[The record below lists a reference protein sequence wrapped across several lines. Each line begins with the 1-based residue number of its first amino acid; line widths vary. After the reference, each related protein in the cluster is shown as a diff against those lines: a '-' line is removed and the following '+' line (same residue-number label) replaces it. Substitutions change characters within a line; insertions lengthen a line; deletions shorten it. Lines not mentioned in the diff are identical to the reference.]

1 MTDKVIWG
9 TPSLWIERLP
19 LFYGKEAGVFQKYG
33 VEPEVKI
40 FHGGP
45 ELLQQV
51 REGQVHIGEIGLPP
65 FTKAFSEGLSARIV
79 ASTFIRQLDHYVAA
93 LPEIR
98 SLADLRGK
106 KIGILSRGSCD
117 EYFIRLLLETEGI
130 DSDQEVE
137 IVPLGDDYGKL
148 DNFSCGKIDAGFL
161 VEPRLSHGESMNQV
175 KVVARVGDYLPRYQ
189 WGGIFATD
197 EFIDQHADQIKALM
211 DGYRET
217 LLLVKEEP
225 DAAVKFGSEFFQ
237 MEDKVFKNAL
247 ERNIDDWEMEAVID
261 RVGLENCIRIQAELN
276 AIPPDIKA
284 ADMVF
289 EGWR

>member
-19 LFYGKEAGVFQKYG
+19 LFYGKELGAFQKYG

-51 REGQVHIGEIGLPP
+51 RSGTVHIGEIGLPP
-65 FTKAFSEGLSARIV
+65 FSKAFSEGLSARIV

-93 LPEIR
+93 LPEIQ

-106 KIGILSRGSCD
+106 RIGILSRGSCD
-117 EYFIRLLLETEGI
+117 EYFIRLLLDEQGI
-130 DSDQEVE
+130 DPEQEVE

-148 DNFSCGKIDAGFL
+148 ENFSCGKIDAGFL
-161 VEPRLSHGESMNQV
+161 VEPRLSHGESIQQV

-189 WGGIFATD
+189 WGGIFASE
-197 EFIDQHADQIKALM
+197 EFIANHVDQIKALM
-211 DGYRET
+211 DGYQDT
-217 LLLVKEEP
+217 LALIKE
-225 DAAVKFGSEFFQ
+225 DSVAAVKFGSEFFQ
-237 MEDKVFKNAL
+237 LEESVFQNAL
-247 ERNIDDWEMEAVID
+247 ERNIDDWEMNAAID
-261 RVGLENCIRIQAELN
+261 MTGLENCLRIQEELE
-276 AIPPDIKA
+276 AIPSGIKA
-284 ADMVF
+284 SDMVF